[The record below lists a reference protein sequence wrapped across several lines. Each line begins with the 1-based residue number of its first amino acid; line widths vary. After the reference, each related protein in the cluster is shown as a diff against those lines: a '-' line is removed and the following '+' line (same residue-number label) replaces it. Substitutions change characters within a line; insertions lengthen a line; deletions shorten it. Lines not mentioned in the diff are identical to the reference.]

1 MKYNFIDK
9 AKDLT
14 PDDIKAQMNFD
25 NVVKGA
31 SIWAGF
37 KLGSMLLKLGS
48 KVTTSIVAGTSAV
61 VVTAAVVVG
70 TSTDLFKRTEATV
83 ELAPTEI
90 EYQQE
95 DDMIPP
101 MNNGVVADSSTT
113 ITKSTP
119 APIKRVVSNPV
130 KAAVKP
136 LSQSKAAPSPIVYAD
151 ELVDATPL
159 PDINAFE
166 KFIDNELNYPIDPIT
181 LRDGKVERVEGYV
194 DVFWTVNRKGEAINF
209 KVRKSLGEAFDNEAV
224 RVIKKYRN
232 WAPASFNGDAVE
244 SNLSIKIY
252 FKVK

>member
-1 MKYNFIDK
+1 MKYNFVDK

-48 KVTTSIVAGTSAV
+48 KVTTSIVAGTSTV

-70 TSTDLFKRTEATV
+70 TSTDLFKRTETTTQ
-83 ELAPTEI
+83 LTPTEI
-90 EYQQE
+90 QYEQE

-101 MNNGVVADSSTT
+101 MNNGAVADSSTAV
-113 ITKSTP
+113 TKSTST
-119 APIKRVVSNPV
+119 PIKKVASKSINT
-130 KAAVKP
+130 AVKP
-136 LSQSKAAPSPIVYAD
+136 LPQSKAALPTLLHEDVT
-151 ELVDATPL
+151 VDAIPL
-159 PDINAFE
+159 PDMATFE

-181 LRDGKVERVEGYV
+181 LGDGKVERIEGYV

-224 RVIKKYRN
+224 RVIKKYPN

-244 SNLSIKIY
+244 SNLSIKIF